1 VSGDVRRAQA
11 QDLGAL
17 AALFDAYRRFYEQPA
32 DLARAQRFMADRLA
46 RGDSVIHVAAGGE
59 GGALQ
64 GFTQL
69 YPSWCSVEA
78 GPIMVLYDL
87 FVAPEARGRGVAQA
101 LMQAAEDHARG
112 AGCVRVDLS
121 TAHTNHA
128 AQALYESRGWQM
140 DRVFRWYSLA
150 LGQAAGAPRQA
161 SDRPVG

>member
-1 VSGDVRRAQA
+1 MTEGVRRAQA

-32 DLARAQRFMADRLA
+32 DLPRAQRFMADRLA
-46 RGDSVIHVAAGGE
+46 RGDSVIHVATSGE
-59 GGALQ
+59 DGTLQ

-87 FVAPEARGRGVAQA
+87 FVVPEARGRGLAQA

-121 TAHTNHA
+121 TAHTNHT

-140 DRVFRWYSLA
+140 DRAFRWYSLP
-150 LGQAAGAPRQA
+150 LR
-161 SDRPVG
+161 

>member
-1 VSGDVRRAQA
+1 MTRAIRRAQA

-32 DLARAQRFMADRLA
+32 DLALAHRFMADRLA
-46 RGDSVIHVAAGGE
+46 RGDSVVCVAPAE
-59 GGALQ
+59 GDALL

-87 FVAPEARGRGVAQA
+87 FVSPEARGQGVAQA
-101 LMQAAEDHARG
+101 LMQAAEDHARA

-121 TAHTNHA
+121 TAHTNHS

-140 DRVFRWYSLA
+140 DRSFRWYSLA
-150 LGQAAGAPRQA
+150 LR
-161 SDRPVG
+161 

>member
-1 VSGDVRRAQA
+1 MSGVIRRAQA

-32 DLARAQRFMADRLA
+32 DLPRAQRFMADRLA
-46 RGDSVIHVAAGGE
+46 RGDSVVYVAPGE
-59 GGALQ
+59 GDTLR

-87 FVAPEARGRGVAQA
+87 FVSPEARGQGVAQG
-101 LMQAAEDHARG
+101 LMQAAEDHARA

-140 DRVFRWYSLA
+140 DRSFRWYSLA
-150 LGQAAGAPRQA
+150 LR
-161 SDRPVG
+161 